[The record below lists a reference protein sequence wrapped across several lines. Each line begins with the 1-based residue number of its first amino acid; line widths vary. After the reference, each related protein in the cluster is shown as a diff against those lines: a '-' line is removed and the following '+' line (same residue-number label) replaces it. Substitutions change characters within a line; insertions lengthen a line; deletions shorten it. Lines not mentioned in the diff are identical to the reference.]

1 LGYSFEQELSTMN
14 LPLENIMNL
23 KATCVE
29 FIKNLLV
36 ELIKR
41 MPTHLDDFRK
51 IKCFS
56 PKIILNHK
64 RPKFSELPLQFVNT
78 TAISDLEFQYRN
90 NMNWNDVF
98 EGHIPDDAQ
107 TFKLLTTF
115 ENQLFH
121 TTYHKSRT
129 HAKSV

>member
-1 LGYSFEQELSTMN
+1 MFQNIICNNYLRVEQCDLGYSFEQELPTMN

-78 TAISDLEFQYRN
+78 TAISDLEFQY
-90 NMNWNDVF
+90 
-98 EGHIPDDAQ
+98 
-107 TFKLLTTF
+107 
-115 ENQLFH
+115 
-121 TTYHKSRT
+121 
-129 HAKSV
+129 